1 MSYDIMGERY
11 ARQLLLKEVGPAG
24 QERLA
29 AASVL
34 VIGAG
39 GLGSPVLL
47 YLAAAGVGRI
57 GIVDDDVV
65 EMSNLNRQI
74 LYTVGDVG
82 QPKARVAAGR
92 LREINPDVATVAYE
106 RRFAGPEAVE
116 LVRAYDVLLDASD
129 NFPTRNL
136 ANEAAVAAGRPLVH
150 GSVRQFEGQAAV
162 FNYRQGP
169 CYRCLFPSTPAQA
182 GEADRAIIGPVAG
195 LIGAVMANEAIKIIL
210 GAGEVLS
217 GRLLL
222 YDALAMEFR
231 ILKVQK
237 NPSCPVCSGRG

>member
-1 MSYDIMGERY
+1 MGERY